1 MKRSEITGVTMRI
14 VRTIVLGAGK
24 RVPALLTAA
33 RAAAA
38 SARGLRWRAMWP
50 GNPVDRNVAVFQCYG
65 GRGYTCSP
73 RALYRA
79 MLADADYDDVEKVWA
94 LRPQVAAAL
103 ARRGYDVRGLAADEL
118 RGTATDDLGSAFGE
132 DALEELRHAV
142 IVPWGSRECDRAF
155 ARAALWVTNAILPTY
170 LVPRTGQTYLQT
182 WHGTPLKRLGCDIRV
197 DASQNAVFS
206 ARDIHRR
213 YESEGERLTYL
224 VSPSAY
230 ATERFASAF
239 GLAAAGRQD
248 VILEEGYPRNDY
260 LASFTPDAAHAIRA
274 RLGIPAGK
282 KVVLYAP
289 TWRDN
294 QHVAGVGY
302 VGNEAADF
310 ELLRAELGDEYVI
323 LYRAHYLIA
332 NSFDFAAHAG
342 FVIDVSG
349 VGDVNDLYV
358 VSDVLVTD
366 YSSVFFDYANL
377 RRPMVFFMHDLE
389 HYAGELRG
397 FYIGVD
403 ELPGP
408 IVRDTVALVEAL
420 RASEHLGETDARR
433 LESFR
438 ERFAPLDD
446 GHASSRVLARI
457 RPTKGDA

>member
-1 MKRSEITGVTMRI
+1 M
-14 VRTIVLGAGK
+14 VLGVGK

-38 SARGLRWRAMWP
+38 SARGLRWRAMWS

-79 MLADADYDDVEKVWA
+79 MLADREYDDVEKVWA
-94 LRPQVAAAL
+94 LRPHVAL
-103 ARRGYDVRGLAADEL
+103 ALMRRGGYDVRGLADVGA
-118 RGTATDDLGSAFGE
+118 GAAADDLDSAFGA

-155 ARAALWVTNAILPTY
+155 ARAGLWVTNAILPTY
-170 LVPRTGQTYLQT
+170 LTPRAGQTYLQT
-182 WHGTPLKRLGCDIRV
+182 WHGTPLKRLGCDIRIE
-197 DASQNAVFS
+197 ASQNAVFT
-206 ARDIHRR
+206 ARDIHSR
-213 YESEGERLTYL
+213 YSSEGERLTYL
-224 VSPSAY
+224 VSPSSY

-239 GLAAAGRQD
+239 GLDSAGRRD
-248 VILEEGYPRNDY
+248 AVLEEGYPRNDR
-260 LASFTPDAAHAIRA
+260 LASFTSDEAHAIRA
-274 RLGIPAGK
+274 RLGVPAGK

-294 QHVAGVGY
+294 RHVAGVGY
-302 VGNEAADF
+302 VGDEAADF
-310 ELLRAELGDEYVI
+310 ALLRAELGDEYVI

-332 NSFDFAAHAG
+332 NSFDFAAHGG
-342 FVIDVSG
+342 FVIDVSA
-349 VGDVNDLYV
+349 VGDVNDLYI

-366 YSSVFFDYANL
+366 YSSVFFDFANL
-377 RRPMVFFMHDLE
+377 RRPVVFFMHDLD

-397 FYIGVD
+397 FYIGPD

-408 IVRDTVALVEAL
+408 VVSDTAGLVEAL
-420 RASEHLGETDARR
+420 RGVEYPSASDTAR
-433 LESFR
+433 LERFR

-446 GHASSRVLARI
+446 GHASERVLSRI
-457 RPTKGDA
+457 RSGRGER